1 MKSDI
6 EQTLKERRHTFHALD
21 AARGLAALIVV
32 LYHLPTA
39 FRGTLF
45 GSGDLAVDFFF
56 GLSGFVLAH
65 AYLDRLAD
73 GRMDTREFMV
83 ARLVRLYPF
92 YLLSLLT
99 LLVLLAGMHFA
110 DLPLPWSTTA
120 LAAKL
125 PFAVLMLPS
134 PTLDWHAYL
143 YPFNIAAWSIFLE
156 LGVNL
161 LFALVCRPIRRPRIR
176 WALIV
181 VSGAILAVQLLAQ
194 DVLGGSSWNTV
205 LAGIPRVCFSFFLGI
220 QIHEWLKHRHAE
232 KSVHTGWSLLA
243 LGVLLATICAPEEH
257 WLKLTAIFGIFPV
270 LMLVLGASDVPRGLV
285 GAALRKL
292 GVLSYAIYM
301 MHGPI
306 LLAWLTLY
314 LTPDIQPTESA
325 LVVLPILASIV
336 LASWAADRW
345 VDTPVRA
352 WLTAR
357 LRERKIARQ
366 LATAT

>member
-1 MKSDI
+1 MTTKT
-6 EQTLKERRHTFHALD
+6 ETARRTFHALD
-21 AARGLAALIVV
+21 AARGIAALIVV

-65 AYLDRLAD
+65 AYLDRLGS
-73 GRMDTREFMV
+73 GRMGVREFMV
-83 ARLVRLYPF
+83 ARMVRLYPF

-99 LLVLLAGMHFA
+99 LLALLAGLH
-110 DLPLPWSTTA
+110 LTGRPLPWSTMA
-120 LAAKL
+120 LAGKL

-143 YPFNIAAWSIFLE
+143 YPFNIAAWSILLE
-156 LGVNL
+156 IGVNL
-161 LFALVCRPIRRPRIR
+161 LFALVCRPIRKPRVR

-181 VSGAILAVQLLAQ
+181 FSGVILAAQLLVQ
-194 DVLGGSSWNTV
+194 DVLGGSSWNTL

-220 QIHEWLKHRHAE
+220 QIHEWLKHRHAAQPIH
-232 KSVHTGWSLLA
+232 SGWSALA
-243 LGVLLATICAPEEH
+243 LAVLLATICGPEAH
-257 WLKLTAIFGIFPV
+257 WLKLAAIFGIFPL
-270 LMLVLGASDVPRGLV
+270 LMLVLGASDVPRGPA

-306 LLAWLTLY
+306 LLAWLMLY
-314 LTPDIQPTESA
+314 LTPDIQATQSA

-345 VDTPVRA
+345 VDTPVRT
-352 WLTAR
+352 WLTNR

-366 LATAT
+366 LAT

>member
-1 MKSDI
+1 MKTIAATTSN
-6 EQTLKERRHTFHALD
+6 ERRRTFHALD
-21 AARGLAALIVV
+21 AARGIAALIVV

-65 AYLDRLAD
+65 AYLDRLAS
-73 GRMDTREFMV
+73 GRMGLREFMV
-83 ARLVRLYPF
+83 ARMVRLYPF

-99 LLVLLAGMHFA
+99 LLALLAGMHLA
-110 DLPLPWSTTA
+110 GVQSPWSTNA

-125 PFAVLMLPS
+125 PFALLMLPS

-156 LGVNL
+156 IGVNL
-161 LFALVCRPIRRPRIR
+161 LFAIVCRPVRRPGVR
-176 WALIV
+176 WALIAT
-181 VSGAILAVQLLAQ
+181 SGAVLAAQLMAQ
-194 DVLGGSSWNTV
+194 DVLGGSSWNTL

-220 QIHEWLKHRHAE
+220 QIHEWLKHRHAA
-232 KSVHTGWSLLA
+232 KPIHSGWSVLA
-243 LGVLLATICAPEEH
+243 LGVLLATICVPEQH
-257 WLKLTAIFGIFPV
+257 WLKLATIFGVFPV
-270 LMLVLGASDVPRGLV
+270 LMLVLGASDVPAGRA

-306 LLAWLTLY
+306 LLAWLLLY
-314 LTPDIQPTESA
+314 LTPDVQPTESA

-345 VDTPVRA
+345 VDMPVRA
-352 WLTAR
+352 WLTGR
-357 LRERKIARQ
+357 LRERRLARQ
-366 LATAT
+366 LAV